1 LIVFFFSRMKPALA
15 LLLFLIVSCAAVRP
29 TTQSKLTG
37 EWRYTDKIQSCHYV
51 FKGDGTFNGEVTYH
65 GNLVS
70 KFAGRWSVEGDALLY
85 QYSSDALHRIPVGA
99 TDRDTILSI
108 QNESFTIEAADGS
121 QRTYSRTR

>member
-1 LIVFFFSRMKPALA
+1 MKPALA

-29 TTQSKLTG
+29 TNQSKLIG

-51 FKGDGTFNGEVTYH
+51 FKGDRSFYGEVTYH
-65 GNLVS
+65 GKLVS
-70 KFAGRWSVEGDALLY
+70 KFAGHWSVQGDALLY
-85 QYSSDALHRIPVGA
+85 QYTSDALHRIPVGA